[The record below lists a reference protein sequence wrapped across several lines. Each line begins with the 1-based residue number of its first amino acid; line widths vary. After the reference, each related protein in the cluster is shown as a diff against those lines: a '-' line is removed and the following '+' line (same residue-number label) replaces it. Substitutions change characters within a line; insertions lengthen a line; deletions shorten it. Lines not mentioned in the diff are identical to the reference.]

1 MLIKLFKLLL
11 YLFSNINSSSPKIM
25 SFSAAVLLQGQSLP
39 TCVVYWVC
47 TVKIRKRG
55 HSKILVK
62 KQPEGCFLW
71 DKVWHAQEKLL
82 YKLYNTSST

>member
-62 KQPEGCFLW
+62 KTTRRLFSMGQSVACSGETALQ
-71 DKVWHAQEKLL
+71 VI
-82 YKLYNTSST
+82 